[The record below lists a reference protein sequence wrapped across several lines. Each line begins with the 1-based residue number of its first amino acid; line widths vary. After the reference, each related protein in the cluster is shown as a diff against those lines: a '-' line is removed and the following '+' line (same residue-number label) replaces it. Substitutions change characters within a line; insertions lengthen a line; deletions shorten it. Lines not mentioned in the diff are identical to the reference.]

1 MKTPRLLA
9 IALFACCAL
18 PAKDLKFPAPQT
30 AGGMPLMTALARRA
44 TARAFDP
51 RDLSSQQISDL
62 LWAAWGVNR
71 PDGKRTAPSAHNN
84 REIDVYVLMKTGVF
98 VYEAEGHSLG
108 RISPEDRRA
117 LGGTQKFVKDAPVTL
132 VLVADLAKVG
142 GAGDPGRENVAFA
155 DSTPKGDAT
164 SKLFDRKKV
173 DKLAK
178 RKTEIE
184 VACGVP
190 QPEMADAIKAM
201 NSVFLAPDEPLSGV
215 VPDFWKRWLEPKS
228 APKKELGIVEP
239 TANGALADGASGAM
253 QQNVSTPRHQ
263 ETPLPENHAG
273 TFRVGGGVKAPR
285 VIYAPDPAYSEIARQ
300 ARYEA
305 TSVLWLVVD
314 ADGLPRNITI
324 VRPSGL
330 GLDEEA
336 VRAVSSW
343 KFDPATKEGRPVS
356 VQINVEVSFRLY

>member
-18 PAKDLKFPAPQT
+18 PAQDLKLPAPQT

-155 DSTPKGDAT
+155 DAGYISQNIYLYCAAEGLAT
-164 SKLFDRKKV
+164 GARMAVDNAALGPVLKLRPDQMIV
-173 DKLAK
+173 LA
-178 RKTEIE
+178 
-184 VACGVP
+184 
-190 QPEMADAIKAM
+190 Q
-201 NSVFLAPDEPLSGV
+201 SVGF
-215 VPDFWKRWLEPKS
+215 
-228 APKKELGIVEP
+228 
-239 TANGALADGASGAM
+239 
-253 QQNVSTPRHQ
+253 PR
-263 ETPLPENHAG
+263 T
-273 TFRVGGGVKAPR
+273 
-285 VIYAPDPAYSEIARQ
+285 
-300 ARYEA
+300 
-305 TSVLWLVVD
+305 
-314 ADGLPRNITI
+314 
-324 VRPSGL
+324 
-330 GLDEEA
+330 
-336 VRAVSSW
+336 
-343 KFDPATKEGRPVS
+343 
-356 VQINVEVSFRLY
+356 